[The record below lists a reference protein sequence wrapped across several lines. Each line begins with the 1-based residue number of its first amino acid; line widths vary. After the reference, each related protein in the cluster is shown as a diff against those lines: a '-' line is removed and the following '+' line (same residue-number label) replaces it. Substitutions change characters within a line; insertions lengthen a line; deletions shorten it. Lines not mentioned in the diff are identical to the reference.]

1 MRKGETA
8 CSLSI
13 SEHFPK
19 VSEETS
25 KVPEGQRNA
34 SDYFPKMFE
43 DYGRLLKTTK
53 DLWGRT
59 DDVLI
64 VKEHTLVLFKGLCK
78 HSNGELFAWGK
89 KEVISV
95 YEMACYFHV
104 WRYYVYAWYF
114 TNNNQPCYKTYVL
127 SRQF

>member
-1 MRKGETA
+1 MCQNKSACHSFGTFLDLLLLFSDVKVTVTLAQFLRKGETA

-43 DYGRLLKTTK
+43 DYGN
-53 DLWGRT
+53 
-59 DDVLI
+59 
-64 VKEHTLVLFKGLCK
+64 F
-78 HSNGELFAWGK
+78 
-89 KEVISV
+89 
-95 YEMACYFHV
+95 
-104 WRYYVYAWYF
+104 
-114 TNNNQPCYKTYVL
+114 
-127 SRQF
+127 